1 MDRPLGSARRYAAA
15 LLGLAKDA
23 PTAASQADELDRL
36 AAVIVTPGARQIL
49 DDPRTPAAGRV
60 AALEK
65 AAGGAVSPH
74 IHTLVGMLARRR
86 TLASIPA
93 IAEATRDAL
102 NARNGVTIARVV
114 TALEASPAERTRFET
129 EATTMAGQAVQMS
142 FEVDASLVGGATLRV
157 GDRLVDG
164 SVKGRLSRMRERIL
178 SVAG

>member
-1 MDRPLGSARRYAAA
+1 M
-15 LLGLAKDA
+15 
-23 PTAASQADELDRL
+23 
-36 AAVIVTPGARQIL
+36 
-49 DDPRTPAAGRV
+49 

-65 AAGGAVSPH
+65 AAGGTVSPH

-129 EATTMAGQAVQMS
+129 QATAMAGHAVQMS
-142 FEVDASLVGGATLRV
+142 YEVDASIVGGATLRV

>member
-23 PTAASQADELDRL
+23 STAASQADELDRL
-36 AAVIVTPGARQIL
+36 AAVIAASGARQIL

-65 AAGGAVSPH
+65 AAGGTVSPH

-102 NARNGVTIARVV
+102 NARNGITIARVV

-129 EATTMAGQAVQMS
+129 QATTMAGRAVQMS
-142 FEVDASLVGGATLRV
+142 YEVDASLVGGATLRV

>member
-1 MDRPLGSARRYAAA
+1 MDRPLGSARRYAVA
-15 LLGLAKDA
+15 LLGLAKD
-23 PTAASQADELDRL
+23 PSTAASQADELDRL
-36 AAVIVTPGARQIL
+36 AAVIATPGARQIL
-49 DDPRTPAAGRV
+49 DDPRTPATGRV

-65 AAGGAVSPH
+65 AAGGTVSPH
-74 IHTLVGMLARRR
+74 IHTLIGMLARRR

-102 NARNGVTIARVV
+102 NARNGITIARVV

-129 EATTMAGQAVQMS
+129 EAATMAGHAVQMS
-142 FEVDASLVGGATLRV
+142 YEVDASLVGGATLRV

-164 SVKGRLSRMRERIL
+164 SVKGRLARMRERIL

>member
-23 PTAASQADELDRL
+23 PTAASHADELDRL
-36 AAVIVTPGARQIL
+36 AAVVDAPGARQIL

-60 AALEK
+60 AALEQ
-65 AAGGAVSPH
+65 ASGGTVSPH
-74 IHTLVGMLARRR
+74 LHALVGMLARRR

-102 NARNGVTIARVV
+102 NARNGITAARVV
-114 TALEASPAERTRFET
+114 TALEATPAERTRFE
-129 EATTMAGQAVQMS
+129 AQAVTLAGRSVQVTY
-142 FEVDASLVGGATLRV
+142 EVDASLVGGATLRV
-157 GDRLVDG
+157 GDRLIDG
-164 SVKGRLSRMRERIL
+164 SVKGRLARMRERIL

>member
-1 MDRPLGSARRYAAA
+1 
-15 LLGLAKDA
+15 
-23 PTAASQADELDRL
+23 
-36 AAVIVTPGARQIL
+36 
-49 DDPRTPAAGRV
+49 
-60 AALEK
+60 
-65 AAGGAVSPH
+65 
-74 IHTLVGMLARRR
+74 LVGMLARRR

-129 EATTMAGQAVQMS
+129 EATAMAGRAVQMS
-142 FEVDASLVGGATLRV
+142 YEVDASLVGGATLRV

>member
-23 PTAASQADELDRL
+23 ASAASQADELDRL
-36 AAVIVTPGARQIL
+36 AQVIAAPGVRQVL
-49 DDPRTPAAGRV
+49 DDPRTPVAGRV

-65 AAGGAVSPH
+65 AAGGSVSDH
-74 IHTLVGMLARRR
+74 LHALISMLARRR
-86 TLASIPA
+86 ALASIPA

-102 NARNGVTIARVV
+102 NARNGITVARVV
-114 TALEASPAERTRFET
+114 TALEASPAERTRFE
-129 EATTMAGQAVQMS
+129 AQAAAMAGRSVQVL
-142 FEVDASLVGGATLRV
+142 FEVDPQLVGGATLRV

>member
-23 PTAASQADELDRL
+23 SAASALADELDRL
-36 AAVIVTPGARQIL
+36 AAVAATPGARQIL
-49 DDPRTPAAGRV
+49 DDPRTSAAGRV

-65 AAGGAVSPH
+65 AAGGTVSPH
-74 IHTLVGMLARRR
+74 MHTLIGMLARRR

-102 NARNGVTIARVV
+102 NARNGITVARVV
-114 TALEASPAERTRFET
+114 TALEASPAERTRFEAQ
-129 EATTMAGQAVQMS
+129 ATAMAGRSVQVS
-142 FEVDASLVGGATLRV
+142 YEVDASLVGGATLRV